1 MSTRMPKARIAAR
14 VVLFVTMLPA
24 ILLGSAGTIRW
35 TEAWLYTATY
45 LAFAV
50 PTATWLGRHNPALL
64 EDRMTFMK
72 PTVRRWDKA
81 LMLGALPIYA
91 AFLVVPGLDAVRFR
105 WTDVPAAAQAVA
117 FAAMAGSL
125 AVLFLVMRENTFL
138 SRVVEVQRDRG
149 HRVISTGPYAVI
161 RHPMYAAV
169 IVLYLATPL
178 ALGSLW
184 GILPAAACGGVLV
197 LLLLREEETLNAEL
211 DGYADYTRRVRHR
224 LCPGVW

>member
-1 MSTRMPKARIAAR
+1 MPTRKSRARVAAR

-35 TEAWLYTATY
+35 TEAWIYTATY
-45 LAFAV
+45 LSFAV
-50 PTATWLGRHNPALL
+50 PTITWLGRHNPVLL

-105 WTDVPAAAQAVA
+105 WTAVPVAAQAAA
-117 FAAMAGSL
+117 FAALAGSF

-138 SRVVEVQRDRG
+138 SRVVEIQKDRG
-149 HRVISTGPYAVI
+149 HHVISTGPYAVV

-169 IVLYLATPL
+169 IVMYLATPL

-184 GILPAAACGGVLV
+184 GVLPAAACGVVLV
-197 LLLLREEETLNAEL
+197 VRLLREETTLAAEL
-211 DGYADYTRRVRHR
+211 DGYSDYEHRVRYR
-224 LCPGVW
+224 LCPGIW